1 MGGRGTA
8 AARNGGS
15 EAYKAVVEPEK
26 GLVGGKATDKS
37 HRIFIRSWL
46 ETENLWKRFAEDRD
60 NFMLSDF
67 YGYDS
72 EKTLLSSQV
81 YRGIQADINRR
92 LRDADIDLKL
102 GVIDQEE
109 YKKDKQILNALQ
121 KTLNRRWQ
129 IHKSI

>member
-1 MGGRGTA
+1 MGGRGNSAT
-8 AARNGGS
+8 RNNS
-15 EAYKAVVEPEK
+15 EEIYKTIIEPEK
-26 GLVGGKATDKS
+26 GLVGGKVTEKS
-37 HRIFIRSWL
+37 HKIFIRSWV
-46 ETENLWKRFAEDRD
+46 ETENLWNRFTEDRD

-92 LRDADIDLKL
+92 LKDADIDLKL
-102 GVIDQEE
+102 GVIDQAE

-121 KTLNRRWQ
+121 KTLNRRWR
-129 IHKSI
+129 IHKD